1 MVGEA
6 EVALGVAE
14 DDLVVR
20 AVLHVS
26 VVPLFEEE
34 GEVKK

>member
-6 EVALGVAE
+6 EVALGVAK
-14 DDLVVR
+14 DDPVAR

-26 VVPLFEEE
+26 VGPLFEEE